1 MKKVGWRWDRV
12 GDALTMKIS
21 GRKPIS
27 SATPITGPVR
37 VGRQE
42 RAEPA
47 PPVAPAADVEISVST
62 REVDRARQIL
72 AVIPDVRIERVEEIK
87 PSVDDGSY
95 RVESKV
101 LAKKM
106 VNTSLRESAQARTS
120 KKN

>member
-1 MKKVGWRWDRV
+1 
-12 GDALTMKIS
+12 MKIS

-37 VGRQE
+37 VSRQE

-62 REVDRARQIL
+62 REVDRAREIL

-87 PSVDDGSY
+87 PLVDDGSY